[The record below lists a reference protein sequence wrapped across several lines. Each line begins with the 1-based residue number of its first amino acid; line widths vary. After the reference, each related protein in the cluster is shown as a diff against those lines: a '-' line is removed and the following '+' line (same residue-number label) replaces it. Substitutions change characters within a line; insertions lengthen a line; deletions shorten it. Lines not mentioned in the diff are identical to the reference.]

1 MTSPNTSRKIH
12 PLFAAAAGAVIV
24 ACLVAIA
31 SMLGIL
37 PNVGAKGDDRPLRI
51 ADQGVAAAQL
61 SGDPAAQGQIQRA
74 PATAAAT
81 GTATGASKTP
91 RATSSPPAKVATV
104 APAVASCVGCG
115 VVESVRE
122 VSVPTGRPAGGDE
135 HNIVGTLAGGLAG
148 GVVGNQF
155 GGGSG
160 RDALTVLG
168 AVGGAFA
175 GREIQRN
182 MRGQQTVTRYQ
193 TLVRLNDGSSR
204 TFTSDSVRFASGDH
218 VRVVDNRL
226 EPR

>member
-1 MTSPNTSRKIH
+1 MASQNTTRKIH
-12 PLFAAAAGAVIV
+12 PLFAVAAGAVIL
-24 ACLVAIA
+24 ACLMAVA

-51 ADQGVAAAQL
+51 ADQGVEAAQL
-61 SGDPAAQGQIQRA
+61 SGDSATQGQIQRP
-74 PATAAAT
+74 PATAA
-81 GTATGASKTP
+81 TAAAGAANKPTRVVSN
-91 RATSSPPAKVATV
+91 PPAKAAAATPVA
-104 APAVASCVGCG
+104 ASCAGCG

-204 TFTSDSVRFASGDH
+204 TFTGDQVRFASGDH